1 MSVSSAA
8 AARAL
13 RSGVAWALVSSLG
26 LTVAVQVCQPLRD
39 VTLTEEGWSA
49 LRAKWAAQQES
60 PFVQYK
66 LMKVLPDGEAPVE
79 LSEEDYAELEKT
91 SHLARE
97 WLSLAPDRSWV
108 KTACEVMKKLR
119 GLTDVRLYLC
129 VPVPGAG
136 WSPQLTSN
144 YLSIVHHPN
153 NLGSIEQ
160 QLKDG
165 QLSTPDAWVASVRTV
180 FRNVF
185 VYNAPKDPISKAVL
199 AAAELAS
206 RVFETEMMRLRG
218 VIFR

>member
-1 MSVSSAA
+1 
-8 AARAL
+8 
-13 RSGVAWALVSSLG
+13 
-26 LTVAVQVCQPLRD
+26 VQVCHPLRD

-66 LMKVLPDGEAPVE
+66 LMKVQPDGAAPVE
-79 LSEEDYAELEKT
+79 LSEEDYAEVEKT
-91 SHLARE
+91 SQLARE

-108 KTACEVMKKLR
+108 KSACEVMKKLKQ
-119 GLTDVRLYLC
+119 LTNVRAFLC
-129 VPVPGAG
+129 VPVPAAT
-136 WSPQLTSN
+136 WPPQLTHN
-144 YLSIVHHPN
+144 YLSIVHHPS

-165 QLSTPDAWVASVRTV
+165 QLATPDAWVACVRTV
-180 FRNVF
+180 FRNAFVF
-185 VYNAPKDPISKAVL
+185 NAPTDPDSKAVL